1 MDSYIEPVYRHLKK
15 EHNGRAVGVDLL
27 TVTPV
32 DENGN
37 TCLIVVVVFYT
48 KYVWATPAKE
58 YTAHTVAVALCTF
71 FCTFGVY
78 DELWSD
84 PGSDLMAE
92 VVQKLTEWMGIR
104 RVISLVDRHESN
116 GVKGSY

>member
-1 MDSYIEPVYRHLKK
+1 MDVYVEPIYRHLKK
-15 EHNGRAVGVDLL
+15 SSPRGAVGVDLL

-32 DENGN
+32 DEAGN

-58 YTAHTVAVALCTF
+58 YTAHTVATALFTF

-78 DELWSD
+78 DELWSVGSRLGPHGRSGAAVIGVD
-84 PGSDLMAE
+84 GHPTSDLAGGSPRI
-92 VVQKLTEWMGIR
+92 EW
-104 RVISLVDRHESN
+104 S
-116 GVKGSY
+116 